1 MSHATTHRA
10 SSRRKVVS
18 RPALPAL
25 TALSAALL
33 GLTSLSAQAQDA
45 TLFSVVRNPPVFQ
58 GEDNVNAASGG
69 SGIQAQGNVSE
80 ATLPPARQRNVRLD
94 VGYVDSYIW
103 DPNNDKYD
111 RVRLR
116 SYHGDSSRPL
126 VAPTIEIQPGTRLNV
141 KLTNNLE
148 PDPDKTCKDA
158 KENDP
163 RCFNVTNLHTHGLW
177 VSPRG
182 NSDNIFLKV
191 EPGQSQLY
199 EIDVPSDHPAGT
211 FWYHSH
217 FHGSTAL
224 QVSSGMAGALIIR
237 GNRYPSGNTNGD
249 LDTLLK
255 STPGTRVQERL
266 LMLQQI
272 SYGCVGTDGKLK
284 RMPANGG
291 ENQGQGATTTP
302 LRCDDG
308 DVGSVDNYDALDGP
322 NSWRDSGRFTTV
334 NGVTLPRFVGAVA
347 GRLERWRI
355 IHGGVRDSVNLEFR
369 KAVLNNMPVSDVRNL
384 SGKALQRFINNNCT
398 GAPLTHY
405 RVASDGMTMDSM
417 QPATQTTFQPG
428 YRWDLVTVFPQS
440 GFYCVLDKSVP
451 AAGAVNNEPPAQTL
465 IGIVEV
471 GNGVNMNVTDIPSY
485 VKQQML
491 NLANTNAPESVRANV
506 VADLNDGLKLSRYT
520 PHKTLT
526 DADVTESTPQTVT
539 YAIVPKNPNNRDEG
553 LNFTIDGK
561 VFSETDEP
569 RTLKLG
575 AVQDWIVK
583 STNGGHPHHVH
594 VNPFQI
600 VSILDPQGRDVSG
613 LDTPDTAGSEGGV
626 ADTQYRGM
634 KGTWRDTLFIK
645 SLPGRGTA
653 GQYTVTVRTQ
663 YNRYWGDFVLHCHI
677 LDHEDRGM
685 MQKVRIYDPANP
697 IATRFGPVPICGLDD
712 GKTKPFAT
720 KFKSP
725 YGVSNPLLLRS
736 SSKSKIQAS
745 IMATPVVQ

>member
-1 MSHATTHRA
+1 MSHATIHRA
-10 SSRRKVVS
+10 SSRRKAVS

-45 TLFSVVRNPPVFQ
+45 
-58 GEDNVNAASGG
+58 
-69 SGIQAQGNVSE
+69 
-80 ATLPPARQRNVRLD
+80 
-94 VGYVDSYIW
+94 GYVDSYIW

-141 KLTNNLE
+141 KLTNNLQ
-148 PDPDKTCKDA
+148 PDADKDCKDK

-237 GNRYPSGNTNGD
+237 GNRLPSGNTNGD

-272 SYGCVGTDGKLK
+272 AYGCKTADGKALK

-291 ENQGQGATTTP
+291 ANQGDGATETP

-308 DVGSVDNYDALDGP
+308 DVGTVDDYATLLGP
-322 NSWRDSGRFTTV
+322 NSWRNSGRFTTV

-355 IHGGVRDSVNLEFR
+355 IHGGVRDTVNLEFR

-384 SGKALQRFINNNCT
+384 SGKPLQRFINNNCT

-405 RVASDGMTMDSM
+405 RVASDGLTMNNM

-526 DADVTESTPQTVT
+526 EADVTESTPQTVT
-539 YAIVPKNPNNRDEG
+539 YAIVPKNPNNLNEG
-553 LNFTIDGK
+553 FNFTVDGK
-561 VFSETDEP
+561 EFSESDAP
-569 RTLKLG
+569 RELKLG
-575 AVQDWIVK
+575 AVQDWVIK
-583 STNGGHPHHVH
+583 SINGGHPHHVH
-594 VNPFQI
+594 VNPFQV

-613 LDTPDTAGSEGGV
+613 LDTPDTAGASGGV
-626 ADTQYRGM
+626 ADTQYGGSVHGHRADPVQPVLG
-634 KGTWRDTLFIK
+634 RLRAA
-645 SLPGRGTA
+645 LP
-653 GQYTVTVRTQ
+653 
-663 YNRYWGDFVLHCHI
+663 H
-677 LDHEDRGM
+677 
-685 MQKVRIYDPANP
+685 P
-697 IATRFGPVPICGLDD
+697 
-712 GKTKPFAT
+712 
-720 KFKSP
+720 
-725 YGVSNPLLLRS
+725 
-736 SSKSKIQAS
+736 
-745 IMATPVVQ
+745 

>member
-1 MSHATTHRA
+1 
-10 SSRRKVVS
+10 
-18 RPALPAL
+18 
-25 TALSAALL
+25 
-33 GLTSLSAQAQDA
+33 
-45 TLFSVVRNPPVFQ
+45 
-58 GEDNVNAASGG
+58 
-69 SGIQAQGNVSE
+69 
-80 ATLPPARQRNVRLD
+80 
-94 VGYVDSYIW
+94 
-103 DPNNDKYD
+103 
-111 RVRLR
+111 
-116 SYHGDSSRPL
+116 
-126 VAPTIEIQPGTRLNV
+126 
-141 KLTNNLE
+141 
-148 PDPDKTCKDA
+148 
-158 KENDP
+158 
-163 RCFNVTNLHTHGLW
+163 
-177 VSPRG
+177 
-182 NSDNIFLKV
+182 
-191 EPGQSQLY
+191 
-199 EIDVPSDHPAGT
+199 
-211 FWYHSH
+211 
-217 FHGSTAL
+217 
-224 QVSSGMAGALIIR
+224 
-237 GNRYPSGNTNGD
+237 
-249 LDTLLK
+249 
-255 STPGTRVQERL
+255 
-266 LMLQQI
+266 MLQQI
-272 SYGCVGTDGKLK
+272 SYGCVGADGKLK

-308 DVGSVDNYDALDGP
+308 DVGTVDNYDALDGP

-384 SGKALQRFINNNCT
+384 SGKPLQRFINNNCT

-405 RVASDGMTMDSM
+405 RVASDGLTMNNM

-553 LNFTIDGK
+553 LNFTVDGK
-561 VFSETDEP
+561 VFSETDDP

-594 VNPFQI
+594 VNPFQV

-613 LDTPDTAGSEGGV
+613 MDTPDTAGSEGGV

-645 SLPGRGTA
+645 SIPGQGTA